1 MALLVVDAFC
11 TLEANSKVKAP
22 MRHVLI
28 RDLGKVAVALKQP
41 PLEEPSALLVLVDGD
56 PSASDFCARQM
67 HTRLLKRLAA
77 RAKPSAALGGAI
89 LDLAGGQPR
98 LCGPLCGAPAPRGGG
113 RQLCRHALG

>member
-1 MALLVVDAFC
+1 VAMALPLVVDAFC

-89 LDLAGGQPR
+89 LDLAG
-98 LCGPLCGAPAPRGGG
+98 
-113 RQLCRHALG
+113 